1 VNPEKG
7 KYNNRKI
14 NMTCDSDS
22 GIDDV
27 DPGKGKYNNR
37 KINISSDSDSG
48 IDYVD
53 PEKLDQGKVNITI
66 GKLI

>member
-27 DPGKGKYNNR
+27 DP
-37 KINISSDSDSG
+37 
-48 IDYVD
+48 
-53 PEKLDQGKVNITI
+53 EKLDQGKVNITI

>member
-1 VNPEKG
+1 MTSDSSRGIDDVDPEKG

-14 NMTCDSDS
+14 NITCDSDS

-27 DPGKGKYNNR
+27 DP
-37 KINISSDSDSG
+37 
-48 IDYVD
+48 
-53 PEKLDQGKVNITI
+53 EKLDKGNVNMTI